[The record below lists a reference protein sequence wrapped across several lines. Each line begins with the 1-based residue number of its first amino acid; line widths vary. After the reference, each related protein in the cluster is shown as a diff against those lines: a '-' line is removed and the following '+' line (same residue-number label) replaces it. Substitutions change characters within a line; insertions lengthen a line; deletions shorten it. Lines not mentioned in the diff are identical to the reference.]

1 MDALIKIE
9 TDENMNNFVSGR
21 ELHIFLEVKTQYTK
35 WFERM
40 CEYGFE
46 ENIDFRAI
54 SQKRLTA
61 QGNETTYFDHLMTI
75 DMAKQI
81 AMIQR
86 NEKGK
91 QAREYFLQVEK
102 AWNTPEMVFGKALQM
117 ANKLIAKQKNLI
129 REQLSMLEEKTQML
143 EEAKPKVVFADAVS
157 DARNAILMRDLAK
170 LIKQNGVDIGEKRL
184 YKWMREN
191 GYICTTD
198 CSPTQRAMD
207 MGLFAIKVSTV
218 NYGGTIPMEKRTTLV
233 TGKGQVY
240 FVNKFLAEKVA

>member
-1 MDALIKIE
+1 MMQELIKVE
-9 TDENMNNFVSGR
+9 RDENLDGFVSGR
-21 ELHIFLEVKTQYTK
+21 ELHMFLEVKTAYK
-35 WFERM
+35 DWFPRM
-40 CEYGFE
+40 CAYGFVE
-46 ENIDFRAI
+46 GIDFSSKLSESTGGRPG
-54 SQKRLTA
+54 T
-61 QGNETTYFDHLMTI
+61 DHLMTI

>member
-21 ELHIFLEVKTQYTK
+21 ELHIFLEVKTAYK
-35 WFERM
+35 DWFPRM
-40 CEYGFE
+40 CAYGFVE
-46 ENIDFRAI
+46 GADFSSKMSESTGGRPGI
-54 SQKRLTA
+54 
-61 QGNETTYFDHLMTI
+61 DHLMTI

-86 NEKGK
+86 NEKGR

-102 AWNTPEMVFGKALQM
+102 SWNTPELVFARALQM
-117 ANKLIAKQKNLI
+117 ANKKLELQKLVISEQKVVIEAKNKQ
-129 REQLSMLEEKTQML
+129 L

-170 LIKQNGVDIGEKRL
+170 LIRQNGVDIGEKRL

>member
-1 MDALIKIE
+1 
-9 TDENMNNFVSGR
+9 
-21 ELHIFLEVKTQYTK
+21 
-35 WFERM
+35 
-40 CEYGFE
+40 
-46 ENIDFRAI
+46 
-54 SQKRLTA
+54 
-61 QGNETTYFDHLMTI
+61 MTI

-86 NEKGK
+86 NEKGR

-102 AWNTPEMVFGKALQM
+102 AWNTPELVFARALQM
-117 ANKLIAKQKNLI
+117 ANKKLELQKLVI
-129 REQLSMLEEKTQML
+129 SEQKVVIEEKNKQL

-157 DARNAILMRDLAK
+157 DARNAILIRDLAK
-170 LIKQNGVDIGEKRL
+170 LIRQNGVDIGEKRL

-233 TGKGQVY
+233 TGIGQVY

>member
-1 MDALIKIE
+1 ML
-9 TDENMNNFVSGR
+9 
-21 ELHIFLEVKTQYTK
+21 
-35 WFERM
+35 
-40 CEYGFE
+40 
-46 ENIDFRAI
+46 
-54 SQKRLTA
+54 
-61 QGNETTYFDHLMTI
+61 
-75 DMAKQI
+75 
-81 AMIQR
+81 
-86 NEKGK
+86 
-91 QAREYFLQVEK
+91 AR
-102 AWNTPEMVFGKALQM
+102 
-117 ANKLIAKQKNLI
+117 
-129 REQLSMLEEKTQML
+129 R
-143 EEAKPKVVFADAVS
+143 
-157 DARNAILMRDLAK
+157 MRDLAK